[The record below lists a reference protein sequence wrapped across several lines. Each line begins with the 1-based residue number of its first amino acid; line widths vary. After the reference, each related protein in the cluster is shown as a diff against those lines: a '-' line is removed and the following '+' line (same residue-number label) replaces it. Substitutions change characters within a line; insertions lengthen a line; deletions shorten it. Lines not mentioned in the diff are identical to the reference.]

1 MIVTLK
7 KLKKILEKLRKQ
19 NKKIV
24 FTNGC
29 FDIIH
34 SGHIRVL
41 KKAKERGDVLIVGL
55 NSDKSVRKIKGSKRP
70 IMNEKDRALILDSI
84 KYVDYVVLFD
94 EETPYNLIKEIE
106 PDVLV
111 KGSDYKISEVVGAD
125 VVIKKG
131 GEVFLVPLLKGRS
144 TTNVIEKIL
153 KKYGKNSL

>member
-7 KLKKILEKLRKQ
+7 ELKKILEKLRKQ

-34 SGHIRVL
+34 SGHIRIL

-84 KYVDYVVLFD
+84 RYVDYVVLFD
-94 EETPYNLIKEIE
+94 EETPYNLIREIM

-111 KGSDYKISEVVGAD
+111 KGADYKLEEVVGAD
-125 VVIKKG
+125 IVIKKG
-131 GEVFLVPLLKGRS
+131 GEVFLVPLLKGKS

-153 KKYGKNSL
+153 KKYGKN

>member
-7 KLKKILEKLRKQ
+7 KLKKILERLRKQ

-111 KGSDYKISEVVGAD
+111 KGSDYKLNEVVGAD
-125 VVIKKG
+125 IVIKKG
-131 GEVFLVPLLKGRS
+131 GEVFLVPLLKGKS

-153 KKYGKNSL
+153 KKYGKN

>member
-34 SGHIRVL
+34 SGHIRIL
-41 KKAKERGDVLIVGL
+41 KKAKEKGDVLIVGL
-55 NSDKSVRKIKGSKRP
+55 NSDKSVRKIKGKKRP

-84 KYVDYVVLFD
+84 RYVDYVVLFD

-111 KGSDYKISEVVGAD
+111 KGSDYKLSEVVGAD
-125 VVIKKG
+125 IVIKKG
-131 GEVFLVPLLKGRS
+131 GEVFLVPLLKGKS
-144 TTNVIEKIL
+144 TTNVIERIL
-153 KKYGKNSL
+153 KKYGKN

>member
-7 KLKKILEKLRKQ
+7 KLKEILEKLRKQ

-34 SGHIRVL
+34 SGHIRIL
-41 KKAKERGDVLIVGL
+41 KKAKEKGDVLIVGL
-55 NSDKSVRKIKGSKRP
+55 NSDKSVRKIKGKKRP

-84 KYVDYVVLFD
+84 RYVDYVVLFD

-111 KGSDYKISEVVGAD
+111 KGSDYKLSEVVGAD
-125 VVIKKG
+125 IVIKKG
-131 GEVFLVPLLKGRS
+131 GEVFLVPLLKGKS

-153 KKYGKNSL
+153 KKYGKN

>member
-1 MIVTLK
+1 VTLK
-7 KLKKILEKLRKQ
+7 KLKKILERLRKQ

-111 KGSDYKISEVVGAD
+111 KGSDYKLNEVVGAD
-125 VVIKKG
+125 IVIKKG
-131 GEVFLVPLLKGRS
+131 GEVFLVPLLKGKS

-153 KKYGKNSL
+153 KKYGKN

>member
-34 SGHIRVL
+34 SGHIRIL
-41 KKAKERGDVLIVGL
+41 KKAKEKGDVLIVGL
-55 NSDKSVRKIKGSKRP
+55 NSDKSVRKIKGKKRP

-84 KYVDYVVLFD
+84 RYVDYVVLFD

-111 KGSDYKISEVVGAD
+111 KGSDYKLSEVVGAD

-131 GEVFLVPLLKGRS
+131 GEVFLVPLLKGKS
-144 TTNVIEKIL
+144 TTNVIERIL
-153 KKYGKNSL
+153 KKYGKN